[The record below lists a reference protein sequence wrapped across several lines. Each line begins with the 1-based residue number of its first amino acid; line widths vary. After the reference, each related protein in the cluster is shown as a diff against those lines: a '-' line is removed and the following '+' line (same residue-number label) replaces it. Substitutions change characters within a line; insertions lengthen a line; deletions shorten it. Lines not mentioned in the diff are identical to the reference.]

1 MPKDVSKYITT
12 LDDLYKKIEYTL
24 YGYEDSVD
32 VDTTLE
38 HLNNTIEGLTEIN
51 DELDSQV
58 EE

>member
-1 MPKDVSKYITT
+1 MPKEVARYITT
-12 LDDLYKKIEYTL
+12 LDDIYKKLEYTL
-24 YGYEDSVD
+24 YGYDEATD
-32 VDTTLE
+32 VESTLE

>member
-1 MPKDVSKYITT
+1 MPKEVARYITT
-12 LDDLYKKIEYTL
+12 LDDIYKKLEYTL
-24 YGYEDSVD
+24 YSYDEATD
-32 VDTTLE
+32 VESTLE